1 MRAGVRLALSLFA
14 GALTATPAHVLAEP
28 AVTVLGRDFTFPN
41 KIDGLPGR
49 LSDFKG
55 LKINRFVTNDGVTLS
70 YWEAGNGPPLIFIPG
85 WSANG
90 AEYVNLMYLL
100 AKRHRVIVLDPR
112 NQGLSQRVDY
122 GTRIA
127 RYSMDL
133 KQLVDH
139 LGITHADFCGWSMGA
154 SVLWGYIDL
163 FGTSS
168 IRKLALVDEP
178 ISIVSHADWSA
189 QERKEAGSIAPSPEP
204 LLAALGAAPPAN
216 PDPKDPSLLA
226 RLMLMDSPY
235 FANSESFARAVIK
248 DDPKSLGLIMYDHA
262 GNDWRDVVRT
272 KIDRPTAIFTGEWS
286 ANVPSQQW
294 AQSVIPGSQL
304 HIYSKAEQGDHFL
317 MFKNPVKFAADLEAF
332 LQDAK

>member
-1 MRAGVRLALSLFA
+1 MRAGIRLALSLFA
-14 GALTATPAHVLAEP
+14 GALTATPALVLAEP

-90 AEYVNLMYLL
+90 AEYVNLMYLM

-122 GTRIA
+122 GTRIS

-139 LGITHADFCGWSMGA
+139 LGIARADFCGWSMGA
-154 SVLWGYIDL
+154 SIIWGYIDL
-163 FGTSS
+163 FGTSV
-168 IRKLALVDEP
+168 IRKLAFVEEP
-178 ISIVSHADWSA
+178 ISIVFHSDWST
-189 QERKEAGSIAPSPEP
+189 QERAEAGSIAPSPEP
-204 LLAALGAAPPAN
+204 LR
-216 PDPKDPSLLA
+216 
-226 RLMLMDSPY
+226 RLCRQGP
-235 FANSESFARAVIK
+235 R
-248 DDPKSLGLIMYDHA
+248 
-262 GNDWRDVVRT
+262 
-272 KIDRPTAIFTGEWS
+272 
-286 ANVPSQQW
+286 PSQ
-294 AQSVIPGSQL
+294 IPTMQACSRG
-304 HIYSKAEQGDHFL
+304 
-317 MFKNPVKFAADLEAF
+317 
-332 LQDAK
+332 